1 MLAVCKVV
9 VLFGSILL
17 LVGQNGFAGAN
28 RVDVLRGQQ
37 CTQVCNTPAQ
47 SGACSYTFVVPKNEK
62 DPSCQSSPSAQILTE
77 MKRDVKK
84 TSDKAN
90 RLRHQFSRYRED
102 RELSNAIMRKEIVN
116 ATARME
122 IRSLEH
128 DVKVKNLEIQL
139 LNQTLQLERLKRKNE
154 ELEKIVLM
162 SEVDLIQMRDVHQT
176 VDHLNEV
183 VTTLQTRL
191 NEVSQLLTGQ
201 LQEMLSGQ
209 LGIGHPPGGFP
220 PAPGALSAQPQSAFS
235 AARQTKMYGSIP
247 PQRIGFDKIFVNE
260 GGDFH
265 HGNGTFVTRV
275 PGVYFFTFTIQSY
288 DGKFTNIALV
298 QNGREQVTLYTEDD
312 DRNIMQSQS
321 IMLRLATNDK
331 VWLQLDGGT
340 HHAILSFHD
349 NRITFSGYLVYA
361 KFS

>member
-1 MLAVCKVV
+1 MLAVCKVA
-9 VLFGSILL
+9 VLFSNILL
-17 LVGQNGFAGAN
+17 LVGQNSAGAQN

-37 CTQVCNTPAQ
+37 CTQVCNTQAQ
-47 SGACSYTFVVPKNEK
+47 SGACSYTFVVPKNER
-62 DPSCQSSPSAQILTE
+62 DSSCQSSPSAQILTE

-84 TSDKAN
+84 TSDKTN

-102 RELSNAIMRKEIVN
+102 RELWSANMHKDVVN

-122 IRSLEH
+122 IRLLEH
-128 DVKVKNLEIQL
+128 DVKVKNLELQL
-139 LNQTLQLERLKRKNE
+139 LNQTLELERLKGKNR
-154 ELEKIVLM
+154 ELEGIVLM
-162 SEVDLIQMRDVHQT
+162 SEFELTQLRDSRQT

-201 LQEMLSGQ
+201 LQEMLGGQ
-209 LGIGHPPGGFP
+209 LGIRPPGGYP
-220 PAPGALSAQPQSAFS
+220 PPPGAFSAQPQSAFS

-260 GGDFH
+260 GADFH
-265 HGNGTFVTRV
+265 PGNGTFVTRV
-275 PGVYFFTFTIQSY
+275 AGVYFFTFTIQSY

-321 IMLRLATNDK
+321 IMLRLSTNDN
-331 VWLQLDGGT
+331 VWLQMDGGT